1 MPLSTGK
8 TIKRIEIRVFG
19 FVQGKAGT
27 VFGAILV
34 QEEVITFSPSFI
46 AFSPR

>member
-1 MPLSTGK
+1 MYENESFGK
-8 TIKRIEIRVFG
+8 E
-19 FVQGKAGT
+19 GT

-46 AFSPR
+46 AISPI